1 VWPKCRYRRLSPLV
15 VVGVCLFGLIA
26 PSLAVPRPAAAVVP
40 RPAAA
45 VLPGRVVAVVPRR
58 GAADSDDAARAAKR
72 VERAE
77 AVLENVTAGARA
89 AALRLEAATSAMPAA
104 VRRVATAR
112 GVVAAALAAA
122 NTATQRADQTR
133 GDYAQIA
140 DTYARA
146 QDEFTEA
153 RGRVDQ
159 IAQASYMGSS
169 FSTVNV
175 LVEAGGPGDIMDR
188 LTLVDQVMRTQ
199 QEDVD
204 RLLQARS
211 AVRTAQDRAGLA
223 KREAEE
229 AEADATRKLA
239 AAKDAQDAAQ
249 QARQALT
256 QLIGARAAALRDAR
270 AQRATVLA
278 RYREAVAEEQRIRAA
293 LRGWEVKSGDSTR
306 YSGGRLLMP
315 VNGWKTSNFGYR
327 YDPYYHVWQ
336 LHAGTD
342 IAAPGGTPIHAAA
355 FGRIIRAGWNGGY
368 GNYTCISHG
377 RIDGTG
383 FQTCYGHQ
391 SRILVHVGEYV
402 RRGQVIGRVGT
413 TGASTGYH
421 LHFETRFGGVPR
433 NPLTYLPG
441 CLC

>member
-1 VWPKCRYRRLSPLV
+1 
-15 VVGVCLFGLIA
+15 
-26 PSLAVPRPAAAVVP
+26 
-40 RPAAA
+40 
-45 VLPGRVVAVVPRR
+45 
-58 GAADSDDAARAAKR
+58 
-72 VERAE
+72 
-77 AVLENVTAGARA
+77 
-89 AALRLEAATSAMPAA
+89 
-104 VRRVATAR
+104 
-112 GVVAAALAAA
+112 
-122 NTATQRADQTR
+122 
-133 GDYAQIA
+133 
-140 DTYARA
+140 
-146 QDEFTEA
+146 
-153 RGRVDQ
+153 
-159 IAQASYMGSS
+159 
-169 FSTVNV
+169 
-175 LVEAGGPGDIMDR
+175 
-188 LTLVDQVMRTQ
+188 MRTQ

-204 RLLQARS
+204 RLLDARS
-211 AVRTAQDRAGLA
+211 AVRIAQDRAGLA

-229 AEADATRKLA
+229 AEADAARKLA
-239 AAKDAQDAAQ
+239 AARDAQDAAQ
-249 QARQALT
+249 QAREALT
-256 QLIGARAAALRDAR
+256 RLIATRQAALRDAS
-270 AQRATVLA
+270 AQRVAVLA

-293 LRGWEVKSGDSTR
+293 LRGWEVRSGDSTR
-306 YSGGRLLMP
+306 YAGGHLLMP

-377 RIDGTG
+377 RIDGVG

-433 NPLTYLPG
+433 NPLAYLPA